1 MQGVVEGGVVGVLHY
16 DTIRGGAVGIAV
28 GVEGIVT
35 GVL

>member
-1 MQGVVEGGVVGVLHY
+1 MLQGVLH